1 MRKYFSLI
9 LSIMLVISLVPQNT
23 MAQQTNNVITK
34 ENTKISVY
42 ENNSDASI
50 AQSDNSETNENLVY
64 VTGDIVSD
72 DGSNV
77 VTWTKDKTYV
87 VCSKNIVE
95 LPYVKCK
102 LVIEP
107 GTTVLFGTGTGN
119 VNGVENSDVVYR
131 PYSIFRV
138 EEGGSIEA
146 KGTQDEP
153 IVFKNIDTHAGW
165 NGIEITLPDNGE
177 VTDTFEYCYFINGG
191 AQFRDFTEGLIDVSH
206 GTKNTK
212 FNLTVDHCIFDST
225 ELVSKNILQP
235 SEIGAGFFYGDYDAN
250 TVESN
255 IKISN
260 SMFKSLSM
268 GIEGYTKDLAY
279 EYFYND
285 KSKCKIENNT
295 FKNNIPGSYNPS
307 VNWGGNAEIINN
319 EFYTTEGGALTK
331 NALNLDGQCDFV
343 IEGNVFHGSQSNESS
358 EMNKCAPIRV
368 QFGANVNADKTR
380 TYANNT
386 CDYSAVFGKYVE
398 LSGSM
403 ITPECTLGEIDGLE
417 YYFKNCTIGYNNG
430 NDAKVILTSEHPY
443 VIASLD
449 IMYNGE
455 LIAKG
460 TKENPIKFVGASDRG
475 LTNASNQISIT
486 QNSSSD
492 YLNGKA
498 VFENCE
504 FDNVKMQA
512 NIISKKT
519 GYEGKIPQIL
529 TVKDCKFTNESSG
542 MYVTLNS
549 YNDYIYGKI
558 SVENT
563 IFEGKNNDSF
573 TGLSISA
580 YGTKVPKDNIFKI
593 SNCIIHNFNKQN
605 DGIGLSLSVEEDLIE
620 KIVLENVTIA
630 NCYYGVSIGRYMT
643 KLPIIKN
650 CIIAGNKRGFK
661 NLNDD
666 TDTSNITYTCIY
678 NDSWNGN
685 TYNYGI
691 GCIFEEPLFANIEK
705 GNYHLKSKGGR
716 WNGTMWIADD
726 VTSPCI
732 NAGDPLS
739 DYSNEPAPNG
749 SRVNMGAYGNTAEA
763 SKTDDGTFIPTEC
776 EHKNT
781 TIINKKDATEQE
793 EGYTGDTYC
802 NDCDKII
809 AIGKTLPRIIAS
821 TSETTK
827 EADSTQ
833 TTKKADVTNPT
844 TQKQPESKTETT
856 TNPQNTTAVVS
867 PPKTTKISK
876 TIAKKKSITLK
887 WKAVKNVKGYEIQV
901 ATDKKFKKN
910 KKTISVNKQKANSYI
925 VKKLKAKKTYNVRIR
940 TYKIVDGN
948 KVYSAWSKTKRVKTK

>member
-153 IVFKNIDTHAGW
+153 IVFENIDTHAGW

-268 GIEGYTKDLAY
+268 GIEGYTKDLSY

-295 FKNNIPGSYNPS
+295 FKNNIPGSYNSS

-403 ITPECTLGEIDGLE
+403 ITPECTLGKIEGLE
-417 YYFKNCTIGYNNG
+417 YYFKNCTVGYNNG

-492 YLNGKA
+492 YLSGKA
-498 VFENCE
+498 TFENCE

-512 NIISKKT
+512 NIISKNT
-519 GYEGKIPQIL
+519 GYEGEIPQTL

-542 MYVTLNS
+542 MYVTINS
-549 YNDYIYGKI
+549 YYDYIYGKI

-593 SNCIIHNFNKQN
+593 SNCIIHNFN
-605 DGIGLSLSVEEDLIE
+605 
-620 KIVLENVTIA
+620 
-630 NCYYGVSIGRYMT
+630 
-643 KLPIIKN
+643 
-650 CIIAGNKRGFK
+650 
-661 NLNDD
+661 
-666 TDTSNITYTCIY
+666 
-678 NDSWNGN
+678 
-685 TYNYGI
+685 
-691 GCIFEEPLFANIEK
+691 
-705 GNYHLKSKGGR
+705 
-716 WNGTMWIADD
+716 
-726 VTSPCI
+726 
-732 NAGDPLS
+732 
-739 DYSNEPAPNG
+739 
-749 SRVNMGAYGNTAEA
+749 
-763 SKTDDGTFIPTEC
+763 
-776 EHKNT
+776 
-781 TIINKKDATEQE
+781 TIIIDF
-793 EGYTGDTYC
+793 YWC
-802 NDCDKII
+802 
-809 AIGKTLPRIIAS
+809 
-821 TSETTK
+821 
-827 EADSTQ
+827 
-833 TTKKADVTNPT
+833 
-844 TQKQPESKTETT
+844 
-856 TNPQNTTAVVS
+856 
-867 PPKTTKISK
+867 
-876 TIAKKKSITLK
+876 
-887 WKAVKNVKGYEIQV
+887 
-901 ATDKKFKKN
+901 
-910 KKTISVNKQKANSYI
+910 
-925 VKKLKAKKTYNVRIR
+925 
-940 TYKIVDGN
+940 
-948 KVYSAWSKTKRVKTK
+948 